1 MITKSSQHIWTYRAL
16 FLGLC
21 LIIITAKILPI
32 TLDQGRLPSPDILL
46 AVTLAW
52 LLRQPS
58 AVPVLSIVIVF
69 LLADFLLQRPPG
81 LWTLLVLLVSEGLRR
96 KRAQMTEIPFLVEW
110 GLFAVAVFALILMN
124 RIALFVLFAETDRLG
139 IALAHGIVTVGIY
152 PVVVALSKYGLG
164 LRKLRPTETESK
176 PT

>member
-1 MITKSSQHIWTYRAL
+1 MITKSSQHLWTYRAL

-21 LIIITAKILPI
+21 LLIITAKILPI

-81 LWTLLVLLVSEGLRR
+81 LWTLLVLLVSE
-96 KRAQMTEIPFLVEW
+96 LVEM
-110 GLFAVAVFALILMN
+110 FKFQQSMLILMEL
-124 RIALFVLFAETDRLG
+124 ILQLIIKT
-139 IALAHGIVTVGIY
+139 
-152 PVVVALSKYGLG
+152 
-164 LRKLRPTETESK
+164 TECILLIM
-176 PT
+176 